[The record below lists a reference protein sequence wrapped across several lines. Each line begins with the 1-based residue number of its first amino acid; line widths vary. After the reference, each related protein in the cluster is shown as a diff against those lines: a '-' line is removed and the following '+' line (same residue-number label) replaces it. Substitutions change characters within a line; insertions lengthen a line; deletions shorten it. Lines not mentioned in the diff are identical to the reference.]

1 MSKLQKTYRAL
12 TQPQKQPEMGQNAQ
26 NEKNEKSENK
36 KILQNESYQSI

>member
-26 NEKNEKSENK
+26 NEKKL
-36 KILQNESYQSI
+36 KIRKQKNLTK